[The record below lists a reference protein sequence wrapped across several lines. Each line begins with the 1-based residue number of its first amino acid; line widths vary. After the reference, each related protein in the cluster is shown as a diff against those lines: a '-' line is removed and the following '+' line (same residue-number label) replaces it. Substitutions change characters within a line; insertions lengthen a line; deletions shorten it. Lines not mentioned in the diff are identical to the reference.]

1 MNINASGI
9 ITKPLQP
16 AFQAQNASTQSNIA
30 TSTQV
35 AVALGSERIDRN
47 ADFASSIFTA
57 PVTGVYQL
65 QAYIRLDNIDSA
77 AAYYEFKINTSNSG
91 YGIIFDPDFGQDN
104 TYQYMAFAITLTV
117 EVTDTEQAILL
128 NDLLSIDDWLQAA
141 MLGKKNNCWKRMQQE
156 WTTKL
161 MNDDSFTDSIPSN
174 QADFV
179 ALVTARS
186 DYQTRTERDAASSI
200 G

>member
-1 MNINASGI
+1 M
-9 ITKPLQP
+9 
-16 AFQAQNASTQSNIA
+16 A
-30 TSTQV
+30 T
-35 AVALGSERIDRN
+35 
-47 ADFASSIFTA
+47 
-57 PVTGVYQL
+57 
-65 QAYIRLDNIDSA
+65 
-77 AAYYEFKINTSNSG
+77 
-91 YGIIFDPDFGQDN
+91 
-104 TYQYMAFAITLTV
+104 ITLTV

-179 ALVTARS
+179 ALVTARE
-186 DYQTRTERDAASSI
+186 DYTTRSQRDATQTL
-200 G
+200 GV